1 MRSSILPTNLRITLA
16 IALIVYLVLIL
27 LFLKN
32 KAIELK
38 YTLLWLLAGAAMA
51 VLVIFPNVL
60 PWFIHLL
67 GVTDNMNGL
76 FLICIAFL
84 MMLLMELT
92 SIVSRQARKIRS
104 LTQGQAIL
112 EREVREL
119 LKKESALRVRRTE
132 EKKEAQ
138 DVLDVPEIGAEDRA
152 GNG

>member
-16 IALIVYLVLIL
+16 IALVVYLVLIL
-27 LFLKN
+27 VFLKN

-38 YTLLWLLAGAAMA
+38 YTLLWLLAGVAMA

-119 LKKESALRVRRTE
+119 LKKEDAARGGLKE
-132 EKKEAQ
+132 EKAVP
-138 DVLDVPEIGAEDRA
+138 DVMPVPKAGVEGQG

>member
-16 IALIVYLVLIL
+16 LALAVYLILIL
-27 LFLKN
+27 IFLKN

-38 YTLLWLLAGAAMA
+38 YTLLWLLAGLAMG
-51 VLVIFPNVL
+51 VLILFPNIL
-60 PWFIHLL
+60 PWFIHLI

-104 LTQGQAIL
+104 LTQSQAIL

-119 LKKESALRVRRTE
+119 KKQQLVLKDNTNRTGKSES
-132 EKKEAQ
+132 
-138 DVLDVPEIGAEDRA
+138 
-152 GNG
+152 

>member
-1 MRSSILPTNLRITLA
+1 MKSSILPVNLRITLA
-16 IALIVYLVLIL
+16 IALVVYLILIL
-27 LFLKN
+27 IFLKN

-51 VLVIFPNVL
+51 ILIIFPDIL
-60 PWFIHLL
+60 PWFIHLI

-104 LTQGQAIL
+104 LTQSQAIL

-119 LKKESALRVRRTE
+119 RKKGET
-132 EKKEAQ
+132 
-138 DVLDVPEIGAEDRA
+138 AEGQER
-152 GNG
+152 GGENG